1 MCGCR
6 GGITHYTLPSA
17 RCAPRDTPGPRM
29 RLCPS
34 LKSGLRRRFCRL
46 TCTVSVAAK
55 TPPKGRGRWTKD
67 GADWPVTIKFLLPNG
82 HKNST
87 CPKADAIINA
97 NRMLTVIQKTCRK
110 AAFHQSL
117 ETSGLQPANAHG
129 ARACS
134 VFRRSGMRTKI
145 NKGKSLP
152 TTRNPLVATPCGFE
166 FRRRCKVPITAA
178 WFDDQLVTSRSGLI
192 FLSSYAYF

>member
-1 MCGCR
+1 MHGGRRRFHIPPCHAEPAAREVVLKSAGWRGGGFPAHENARPQQGGPGIFMCGCR

-134 VFRRSGMRTKI
+134 VFRR
-145 NKGKSLP
+145 
-152 TTRNPLVATPCGFE
+152 
-166 FRRRCKVPITAA
+166 
-178 WFDDQLVTSRSGLI
+178 
-192 FLSSYAYF
+192 